1 MEMGNNH
8 MPSTIIGYCLFKKSK
23 HVFVTKIGNTAYKK
37 KERSSISVLYILE
50 PKKLTHL
57 QLANELIVPSI
68 FGSLKSIHPDFS

>member
-1 MEMGNNH
+1 M
-8 MPSTIIGYCLFKKSK
+8 
-23 HVFVTKIGNTAYKK
+23 AYKK
-37 KERSSISVLYILE
+37 KRDLVYLLYILE